1 MMDRTLK
8 ALSLTLSY
16 PTAELQEAMPE
27 IGAILATAPR
37 LSVPTRQALQR
48 LTHDIGQGD
57 LFDVQESYV
66 MLFDRS
72 RTLSLNLFEHVH
84 GESRDRGGAMVSLI
98 ETYRA
103 AGFEPATTELP
114 DHLPVLLEFLSTRP
128 FAEVQE
134 TLADAA
140 HIFDALCTRLVRRE
154 SRYDAAFAA
163 LSQLANVQVDADALA
178 GMLAQPDDDP
188 TRRRLGRDRSHL
200 RPRPQRWLPAGPRH
214 AGTDGHTRTFPE
226 TGPRPNEQERM
237 TCSKVSTSTSSS
249 SGSCLMSR

>member
-16 PTAELQEAMPE
+16 PTAELQAAMPE
-27 IGAILATAPR
+27 IGAILAADPR
-37 LSVPTRQALQR
+37 LTAATRAALQW
-48 LTHDIGQGD
+48 LTHDLGQGD

-140 HIFDALCTRLVRRE
+140 HIFDALGTRLVRRE

-163 LSQLANVQVDADALA
+163 LSQLANGQVDVDALA

-188 TRRRLGRDRSHL
+188 TDLSALDAVWEETEVTFGPDPNAGCPQVRDMLALMDTPAPSLKPAPAPMNRS
-200 RPRPQRWLPAGPRH
+200 A
-214 AGTDGHTRTFPE
+214 
-226 TGPRPNEQERM
+226 
-237 TCSKVSTSTSSS
+237 
-249 SGSCLMSR
+249 

>member
-16 PTAELQEAMPE
+16 PSQELQEAMPE
-27 IGAILATAPR
+27 IGAVLGADPSIAPVTRAALRTLTDRLA
-37 LSVPTRQALQR
+37 QA
-48 LTHDIGQGD
+48 D
-57 LFDVQESYV
+57 LFDLQESYV

-98 ETYRA
+98 ETYRGG
-103 AGFEPATTELP
+103 GFEPATSELP

-140 HIFDALCTRLVRRE
+140 HIFDALAIRLVRRE
-154 SRYDAAFAA
+154 SGYDAAFAA
-163 LSQLANVQVDADALA
+163 LSQLAGAQADTEAVA

-188 TRRRLGRDRSHL
+188 TDLTALDAVWEETEVTFGPDPNAGCPQVRDMLTLMDKPAPALKPAPMNRS
-200 RPRPQRWLPAGPRH
+200 A
-214 AGTDGHTRTFPE
+214 
-226 TGPRPNEQERM
+226 
-237 TCSKVSTSTSSS
+237 
-249 SGSCLMSR
+249 